1 MARAPR
7 PRGKAARN
15 EGRKLLATFMNN
27 AALAWFAA
35 AGLQPA
41 LAVWREGHAFGAKD
55 AAASFIFFL
64 FSVTLFAAAQIVST
78 RIED

>member
-1 MARAPR
+1 MPV
-7 PRGKAARN
+7 GKAARN

-41 LAVWREGHAFGAKD
+41 LSVWRDGHAFGPKD
-55 AAASFIFFL
+55 AGASFIFFVFSVIL
-64 FSVTLFAAAQIVST
+64 FSVAQLVVI